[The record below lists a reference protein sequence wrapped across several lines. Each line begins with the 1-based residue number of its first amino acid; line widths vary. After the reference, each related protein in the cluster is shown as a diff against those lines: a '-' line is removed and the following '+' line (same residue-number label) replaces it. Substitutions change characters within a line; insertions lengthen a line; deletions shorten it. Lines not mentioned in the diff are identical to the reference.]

1 MTPHPPH
8 AATPAFRPRAI
19 GRTAAGT
26 VLLWAALVSC
36 RRGDAATTTAPP
48 DAGAPLSHAPTAAAP
63 TELATVVAERVRE
76 HVAFLADDA
85 QQGRAPGTASDAA
98 VQRYVADA
106 MKARGLQPAG
116 TNGFL
121 QPFEITDG
129 VRLRADRS
137 STLALGAT
145 AIAHGLVPFSGESS
159 APVSAKLVFVGHGI
173 AQGRKGSGDYEDLEK
188 AVHGAIVVALAGAP
202 ASDPHISVAQTRAA
216 SKAITARD
224 HGAVGFVLWDPKLER
239 YPNHGEAA
247 DLGLPAVFVGTAGT
261 PALFAALGGK
271 AAKGGTIDPA
281 ALRRGRRSA
290 KPATL
295 ETPIERVRL
304 QTANVVGKLPGS
316 GKSDRVVVVGAHMDH
331 LGFGTDASLAP
342 GVDAIHNGADDNA
355 SGVAV
360 MLELCGAEAGRKAAA
375 RPFDVICIAFG
386 AEEMG
391 LLGSKH
397 YVQSLPKPEL
407 ARIAAMINFDMVGR
421 LGPEGVVVAGAGTA
435 KQWPELVEANRGKLT
450 VRTTDDGYGP
460 SDHGSF
466 YEAAIPVLH
475 FFTGP
480 HEDYHKPSDDIDRL
494 NITGAAAVGG
504 FALTILDALQRDA
517 LVPSYIEVARPA
529 QARGGGFRVSLG
541 TIPDYGA
548 NVDGVRLSGVRKDG
562 AAEKAGLR
570 KGDVIVRIAT
580 RDIHNLDDY
589 MASFAELAPGVS
601 VPIVVVRDGK
611 RVELQLVP
619 QSPQPR

>member
-1 MTPHPPH
+1 MTVHPPH
-8 AATPAFRPRAI
+8 AATPAFRPRAA
-19 GRTAAGT
+19 GRRVAPIVFVAT
-26 VLLWAALVSC
+26 LLLAC
-36 RRGDAATTTAPP
+36 RRDDAPTTSPDAASTGDAPRSPAAPVATAP
-48 DAGAPLSHAPTAAAP
+48 ASLQ
-63 TELATVVAERVRE
+63 AERVRE

-85 QQGRAPGTASDAA
+85 QQGRAPGTASDGA
-98 VQRYVADA
+98 VQQYVAAA

-116 TNGFL
+116 TQGFL

-129 VRLRADRS
+129 VRLRADQA
-137 STLALGAT
+137 STLAIGKA
-145 AIAHGLVPFSGESS
+145 AIAHGLVPFSGESTT
-159 APVSAKLVFVGHGI
+159 PVSAKLVFVGYGI
-173 AQGRKGSGDYEDLEK
+173 AQGRKGTGDYEGLEK

-202 ASDPHISVAQTRAA
+202 AGDPHIGVAQARAA

-224 HGAVGFVLWDPKLER
+224 HGAAGFVLWDPKLER

-247 DLGLPAVFVGTAGT
+247 DLGVPAVFVGTAGT

-271 AAKGGTIDPA
+271 AGKDGAIDPSVV
-281 ALRRGRRSA
+281 RRGRRSA
-290 KPATL
+290 KAVTL
-295 ETPIERVRL
+295 QTPIERVRL
-304 QTANVVGKLPGS
+304 QTANVVGRLPGS

-331 LGFGTDASLAP
+331 LGFGTDSSLAP

-360 MLELCGAEAGRKAAA
+360 MLELCGAEAARDAAA

-407 ARIAAMINFDMVGR
+407 SRIAAMINFDMVGR

-494 NITGAAAVGG
+494 NITGAAAVGT
-504 FALTILDALQRDA
+504 FALAILDALQHDA

-570 KGDVIVRIAT
+570 KGDVIVRIGT

-589 MASFAELAPGVS
+589 MASFGELEAGSTVA
-601 VPIVVVRDGK
+601 IVVVRDGK
-611 RVELQLVP
+611 RVELQMVP